1 MADDANYFFL
11 LILINKYTSATI
23 MGIVIGAALGESGR
37 DRSLRLLPVEILDVR
52 ELLSVWLDQGQ
63 TMATPRS

>member
-1 MADDANYFFL
+1 MMGIV
-11 LILINKYTSATI
+11 ILINKYTSATI